1 MQLIEVLGRLS
12 VNCRH
17 DRQESDSE
25 PKRSW
30 RESSDG
36 ATTGLMFLRQHCMT
50 LLLVSEIR

>member
-17 DRQESDSE
+17 DRQASDSE
-25 PKRSW
+25 LERSW

-36 ATTGLMFLRQHCMT
+36 ATTDLMVLRKHCMT
-50 LLLVSEIR
+50 LLLVS